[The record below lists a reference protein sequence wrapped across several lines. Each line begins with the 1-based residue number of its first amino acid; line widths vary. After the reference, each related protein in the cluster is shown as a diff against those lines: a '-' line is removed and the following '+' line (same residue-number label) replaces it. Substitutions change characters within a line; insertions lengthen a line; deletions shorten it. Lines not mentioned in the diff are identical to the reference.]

1 MLAGF
6 MPQCP
11 IYVITS
17 NEQICR
23 QLSMAW
29 NTNTILVKGQ
39 DSIDKMIDDGIHIAK
54 ENGYIEEGD
63 IIVIA
68 GGASILAGHKHA
80 KLNKT
85 IGGVL
90 KV

>member
-1 MLAGF
+1 
-6 MPQCP
+6 
-11 IYVITS
+11 
-17 NEQICR
+17 
-23 QLSMAW
+23 
-29 NTNTILVKGQ
+29 
-39 DSIDKMIDDGIHIAK
+39 MIDNGIKLAK
-54 ENGYIEEGD
+54 ERSYINDGD
-63 IIVIA
+63 IVVIA